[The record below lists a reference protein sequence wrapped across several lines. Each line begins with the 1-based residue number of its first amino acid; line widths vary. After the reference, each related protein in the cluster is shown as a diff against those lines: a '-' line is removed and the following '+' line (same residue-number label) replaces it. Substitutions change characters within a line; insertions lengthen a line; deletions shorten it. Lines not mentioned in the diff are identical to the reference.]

1 MNSRRPSFTVQG
13 FDVWPVFARLLLLET
28 GVILRPN
35 LTKLGLLNGLS
46 FCVVRPLCVKAAVGT
61 PWQPDFF
68 CFALCWS
75 YEFVKGSRGDEQ
87 KLSLG
92 VRGQEWPRGGGTRV
106 HCQRRGWSVRKARYH
121 CLYTNPSLVK
131 DPFVILVLFRLGICP
146 DYRRGEGNVACPAS
160 EEELCLSHAE
170 VGTAAERTASLPLP
184 SAMRSSKTGE
194 LAQAFINIL
203 GSFYWPSLKGETCTK
218 AVQSC
223 FSWKV
228 VTCWRPGRS

>member
-1 MNSRRPSFTVQG
+1 MSFYGQTLPNWDYWMG
-13 FDVWPVFARLLLLET
+13 SVFAWSGLCAWRQLWAHRDSRIFFVLLFVEVTSLWR
-28 GVILRPN
+28 GA
-35 LTKLGLLNGLS
+35 G
-46 FCVVRPLCVKAAVGT
+46 GT
-61 PWQPDFF
+61 SRSCHW
-68 CFALCWS
+68 
-75 YEFVKGSRGDEQ
+75 EFGDRSD
-87 KLSLG
+87 LA
-92 VRGQEWPRGGGTRV
+92 GGGTRV